1 MVDRLESLFINTQI
15 LAVHTIHV
23 MARGARVSRNMTIIG
38 ARVDD
43 MWEMGFFLKIEFN
56 AWLISSHS
64 SLSL

>member
-1 MVDRLESLFINTQI
+1 MVDRPESLFINTQT
-15 LAVHTIHV
+15 LAVHIIHV
-23 MARGARVSRNMTIIG
+23 VARGARVSRNMTIIC
-38 ARVDD
+38 ARVD